1 MALKD
6 WGECVLTATHF
17 INRMPTKLLKG
28 KMPYE
33 MLHDTPPSYSHLKV
47 FGCLGFMTI
56 AKQGRDKFQP
66 RAKACVFMGY
76 PFGQK
81 GYKVMDLET
90 NKFHVSRDVI
100 FHERT
105 FPFANPQSKPSLFKG
120 NSYYY
125 VEEDTSIAEHTA
137 ALENQMVEGED
148 SAQRPTAPSPQ
159 QRRYVITHNKP
170 SYLQDYVCCSSS
182 SKAEHFCLFT
192 LTNMCIPDA

>member
-1 MALKD
+1 
-6 WGECVLTATHF
+6 LTATHL

-33 MLHDTPPSYSHLKV
+33 MLHDTPPSYNHLKV
-47 FGCLGFMTI
+47 FGCLGFMTT

-100 FHERT
+100 FHERV
-105 FPFANPQSKPSLFKG
+105 FPFLLIHKGRPPYSK
-120 NSYYY
+120 
-125 VEEDTSIAEHTA
+125 E
-137 ALENQMVEGED
+137 
-148 SAQRPTAPSPQ
+148 
-159 QRRYVITHNKP
+159 THIIMLKKT
-170 SYLQDYVCCSSS
+170 YQLQNTQ
-182 SKAEHFCLFT
+182 L
-192 LTNMCIPDA
+192 I